1 MKLAVG
7 KLASSSSGV
16 YQLCDVAECFK
27 VLKALLKK
35 MAKKEVHAEALR
47 AEKVRLAKVAAT
59 AAAAGAPA
67 AAAAAAAGA
76 PAAAPLLADE
86 KVDYRSSK
94 VSDFLI
100 NVLRHHTKQATMRVH
115 EPSHV
120 LRRKHRSCA
129 TLRLGASARSSRC
142 GTTR

>member
-59 AAAAGAPA
+59 
-67 AAAAAAAGA
+67 AAAAGA